1 MEVKLNNRFKI
12 GEVQYKVSPSTNK
25 KGYDMFKNRAG
36 RWIKV
41 YENLTFEEVV
51 KYQTNDIGEH
61 LNRLNFLSILSN
73 KKKK

>member
-12 GEVQYKVSPSTNK
+12 DEVQYKVSLSENK

-41 YENLTFEEVV
+41 YENLTLEEVV
-51 KYQTNDIGEH
+51 RYQTNDIGEH
-61 LNRLNFLSILSN
+61 LNRLNFLSIY
-73 KKKK
+73 